1 MKINK
6 ITSAQ
11 VAKLAGV
18 SQSAVSRVFTPG
30 ASVSIKTTKKV
41 KEAALSL
48 GYRPNSIA
56 RAMVS
61 GKSRMIGVV
70 VAYLENQFYPEA
82 LERLSNCLQEKGYH
96 VLIFMAGKDR
106 QSIDNV
112 IEEIL
117 DYQVDGIIAAS
128 VSMSS
133 GLSERCRAAGVPMVL
148 FNRAQDDP
156 NMSAITSDNIE
167 GGKKIAKFLISSGH
181 KKISYIAGWEG
192 ASTQRDRE
200 AGFISILNDAG
211 LSLHSR
217 KVGNFVFEDSR
228 EATRS
233 MFFNNPP
240 EAVFV
245 ANDHMAFAVM
255 DTLRYELGLKI
266 PDDVSVVGYD
276 DVPAASWPSYSLTTV
291 QQPVNIMV
299 RETVEILIEKIEN
312 PEARPQKIKVDGPLI
327 LRKSAKIHKG
337 N

>member
-133 GLSERCRAAGVPMVL
+133 GLSERCRNAGVPMVL
-148 FNRAQDDP
+148 FNRAQDEP

>member
-30 ASVSIKTTKKV
+30 ASVSIKTTTKV

-148 FNRAQDDP
+148 FNRAQDEP

-181 KKISYIAGWEG
+181 NKISYIAGWEG

-200 AGFISILNDAG
+200 AGFVSILNHAG

-327 LRKSAKIHKG
+327 LRKSAKIHEG